1 MSVCKFIM
9 SANRVPYDPKSTPVH
24 KRDLYSGVTAP
35 KNCTKSAY
43 TVCEKIHEFLCI
55 CTCSPL
61 HTVRT

>member
-24 KRDLYSGVTAP
+24 KRDLYSRISAP

-43 TVCEKIHEFLCI
+43 TVCEKV
-55 CTCSPL
+55 SL
-61 HTVRT
+61 HLYV